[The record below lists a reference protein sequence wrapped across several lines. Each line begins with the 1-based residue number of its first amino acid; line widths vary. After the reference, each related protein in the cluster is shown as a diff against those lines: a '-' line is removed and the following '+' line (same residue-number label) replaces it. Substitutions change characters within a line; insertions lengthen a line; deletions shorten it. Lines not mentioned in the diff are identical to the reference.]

1 MDASTF
7 PATPWPTFYVLGPD
21 SVVCELEQ
29 PEVELHLLVGPAGTE
44 TAYWL
49 DADGRLLAF
58 VEVGRA

>member
-1 MDASTF
+1 M
-7 PATPWPTFYVLGPD
+7 TPWPTVYVLGPD